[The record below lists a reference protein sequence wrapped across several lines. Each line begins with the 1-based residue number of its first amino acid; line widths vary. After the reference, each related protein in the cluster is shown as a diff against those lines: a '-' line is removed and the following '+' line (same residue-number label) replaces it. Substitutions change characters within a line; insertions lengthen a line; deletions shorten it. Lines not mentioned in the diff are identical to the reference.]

1 MTQPNADPQVV
12 SLHDLIA
19 QGGEAGRL
27 GFHLMS
33 IDYHATAIRQMA
45 GKEELE
51 LLLDMLTQ
59 EAMPIYALL
68 ETSENLEVVKP
79 TLIVPG
85 RYPKGESS
93 P

>member
-1 MTQPNADPQVV
+1 MTQPNAEPQVV
-12 SLHDLIA
+12 SLQDLIA

-45 GKEELE
+45 GKQELDM
-51 LLLDMLTQ
+51 LLDMLTQ
-59 EAMPIYALL
+59 QAMAIYALL
-68 ETSENLEVVKP
+68 ETSEDLHVVKP

-85 RYPKGESS
+85 R
-93 P
+93 

>member
-1 MTQPNADPQVV
+1 MTQPNSEPQVV
-12 SLHDLIA
+12 SLQELIV

-33 IDYHATAIRQMA
+33 IDYHATAIRQA
-45 GKEELE
+45 ADKVELE

-59 EAMPIYALL
+59 QAMAIYTLL
-68 ETSENLEVVKP
+68 ETAGELKAVKS

-85 RYPKGESS
+85 R
-93 P
+93 

>member
-1 MTQPNADPQVV
+1 MTQPNSGPQVV
-12 SLHDLIA
+12 SLQDLIV

-27 GFHLMS
+27 GFHLMN
-33 IDYHATAIRQMA
+33 IDYHATAIKQIGGR
-45 GKEELE
+45 EELE

-59 EAMPIYALL
+59 QAMSIYASL

-85 RYPKGESS
+85 R
-93 P
+93 

>member
-1 MTQPNADPQVV
+1 MTQPNGEPQVV
-12 SLHDLIA
+12 SLQDLIA

-33 IDYHATAIRQMA
+33 IDYHAATIRQMA

-59 EAMPIYALL
+59 QAMAIYALL
-68 ETSENLEVVKP
+68 ETSEDLQVVKS

-85 RYPKGESS
+85 R
-93 P
+93 